1 MTEFCMAILLEACVL
16 AFQEKHLEVRI
27 LADAVKSDDR
37 VWQRFKFISPKHK
50 APRSKERVG
59 KYKLS

>member
-1 MTEFCMAILLEACVL
+1 MAILLEACVP
-16 AFQEKHLEVRI
+16 AFQGTHFEVRI
-27 LADAVKSDDR
+27 LADAVKSAHR
-37 VWQRFKFISPKHK
+37 VWLRFKFVSPKHK